1 VVYDEVWQN
10 DRLVMVM
17 AFLAAS
23 ASAQQPQKLD
33 ILVIMVDEIGYWNIS
48 AYNRGKMGCHTPDLD
63 RIANDDRLLRP
74 AILYRRPRRFHYRA
88 EPAGTE
94 GNCIEHGRGLAS
106 ERQCVC

>member
-1 VVYDEVWQN
+1 
-10 DRLVMVM
+10 MVM

-74 AILYRRPRRFHYRA
+74 CTAGRAVFITGQSPLGRKAIASNMGVAWRA
-88 EPAGTE
+88 NA
-94 GNCIEHGRGLAS
+94 NVYA
-106 ERQCVC
+106 